1 LILPL
6 LRHLSLCFWISLV
19 VAGLG
24 SLWILPFLQPFL
36 GLDAA
41 PLIFAGVLTAVF
53 AAVVWAANRL
63 GSERVRRLI
72 QEADRDE
79 REGRRV
85 EAQRAYQL
93 ALRTLDGFLLSPGV
107 RRRVLMPL
115 VARMA
120 RSYLSESPFRADA
133 EDFVVRY
140 LWSNPQDEEVA
151 EEWLRQVGSQ
161 GGMRAE
167 HEDLADRLASAH
179 PRHAIIQR
187 EVARL
192 FLALE
197 RSDYPALQ
205 TYRRVCAANGRVPPE
220 FCQDLARLFRKD
232 GRSDEWSQQVFR
244 QAGDAA
250 PAADERPAAEDAQPS
265 RRPAHGEVRVA
276 RDLPALTDEEN
287 AVFRMSA
294 GEDEA
299 EEEEDERTC
308 LVARTWHGPGRWERL
323 IRRSADALDA
333 GLERLRSLSA
343 GWTRLRT
350 GFWHPPARRGGLVVL
365 LIAGIVGGGWM
376 ALNLAGFFETP
387 SPEPPTAARSPA
399 AAPPPADQIADQV
412 ALQVAAYLKQDYAL
426 KLVEDLKQKGLNAYW
441 VETAS
446 SGKTWYQ
453 VRIAPFRDQPT
464 AREFGRNLKSKG
476 VIDDFY
482 VTSAGR

>member
-1 LILPL
+1 LILPF
-6 LRHLSLCFWISLV
+6 LRHLSLCVWISLV

-53 AAVVWAANRL
+53 AAVVWVANRL
-63 GSERVRRLI
+63 GSERVHRLI
-72 QEADRDE
+72 QGADRAE
-79 REGRRV
+79 REGRRG
-85 EAQRAYQL
+85 EAQKAYQR
-93 ALRTLDGFLLSPGV
+93 ALRALDGFLLSPGV
-107 RRRVLMPL
+107 RRKILMPL

-120 RSYLSESPFRADA
+120 RSYLSASPLRADA

-140 LWSNPQDEEVA
+140 LWSNPQDEDVA
-151 EEWLRQVGSQ
+151 EEWLRQVGGQ
-161 GGMRAE
+161 GGLRAE
-167 HEDLADRLASAH
+167 QEDLADRLASAH

-197 RSDYPALQ
+197 RTDYPALQ
-205 TYRRVCAANGRVPPE
+205 TYRRVCAEDGRTPPE
-220 FCQDLARLFRKD
+220 FCQDLARLFRRD
-232 GRSDEWSQQVFR
+232 GRSDEWAQQVFR
-244 QAGDAA
+244 QAGEAA
-250 PAADERPAAEDAQPS
+250 PAADERPAGKDAQP
-265 RRPAHGEVRVA
+265 RRRAAHGEVFVA
-276 RDLPALTDEEN
+276 RDMPALADDEN

-299 EEEEDERTC
+299 DEEEEERTC
-308 LVARTWHGPGRWERL
+308 LVARSWHGPGRLERL
-323 IRRSADALDA
+323 VRRSAAALVA
-333 GLERLRSLSA
+333 GLERLRPLGA
-343 GWTRLRT
+343 VYKRRRIGWLHRPGL
-350 GFWHPPARRGGLVVL
+350 RGGLALL

-387 SPEPPTAARSPA
+387 SPEPLTAEGSPA
-399 AAPPPADQIADQV
+399 VASPPADQTADQV

-453 VRIAPFRDQPT
+453 VRIAPFRDQPS
-464 AREFGRNLKSKG
+464 AREFGQNLKSKG